1 MLFYGPKELVRS
13 SGTVRKN
20 TLTIAEEIP
29 EDKYD
34 FKPVPAY
41 RTVSRMLVH
50 IALGYKFQ
58 YQFHA
63 VEKRDS
69 FEGFDFPSFMQKIA
83 AEENKARTKA
93 EIIDLLKTEGEKW
106 DSWMDGLSE
115 NFLSQMVRM
124 PQGSMPPAKSRFEMI
139 LSVKEHEMH
148 HRGQLMLIERLL
160 GITPHLTRER
170 EARMAEATDK
180 S

>member
-1 MLFYGPKELVRS
+1 MLYYGSRELVRS

-20 TLTIAEEIP
+20 TLIIAEEIP
-29 EDKYD
+29 EDQYD

-41 RTVSRMLVH
+41 RTVSQLLVH

-63 VEKRDS
+63 VEKRNS
-69 FEGFDFPSFMQKIA
+69 FDGFDFPSFMQKVM
-83 AEENKARTKA
+83 AEENLVRTKA
-93 EIIDLLKTEGEKW
+93 QIIELLKMEGEKW
-106 DSWMDGLSE
+106 DSWVDGLSE
-115 NFLSQMVRM
+115 NFLSQAVKM
-124 PQGSMPPAKSRFEMI
+124 PQGSMPPSKSRFEMI

-148 HRGQLMLIERLL
+148 HRGQLMLIERIL

-170 EARMAEATDK
+170 EARMAEAANK